1 MVKGIKR
8 IGRICNEQN
17 QHFKN
22 IWDKFNFNT
31 FEDLHNHYLK
41 KMYYY

>member
-8 IGRICNEQN
+8 IGHICNEQN

-22 IWDKFNFNT
+22 ISDKFNFNT